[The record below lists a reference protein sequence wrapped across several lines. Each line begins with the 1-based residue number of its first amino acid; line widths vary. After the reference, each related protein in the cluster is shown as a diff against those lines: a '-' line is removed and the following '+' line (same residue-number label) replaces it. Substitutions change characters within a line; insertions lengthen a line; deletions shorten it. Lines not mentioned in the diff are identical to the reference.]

1 MSDVPHAEAYG
12 SGEPGLEGDCELD
25 AACSADV
32 ETAPPPRPT
41 RSPAAA
47 AALID
52 RLRWMVRCD
61 VASSLNTLAVL
72 AAGWRESAAPMRGT
86 EAVRL
91 NLAEAVGLNLAEEVI
106 RLNISTRDV

>member
-41 RSPAAA
+41 RSPAAT
-47 AALID
+47 AALT
-52 RLRWMVRCD
+52 CK
-61 VASSLNTLAVL
+61 SH
-72 AAGWRESAAPMRGT
+72 AAGCCVDLEKHVP
-86 EAVRL
+86 
-91 NLAEAVGLNLAEEVI
+91 VI
-106 RLNISTRDV
+106 TIPKTRSSHSVKE